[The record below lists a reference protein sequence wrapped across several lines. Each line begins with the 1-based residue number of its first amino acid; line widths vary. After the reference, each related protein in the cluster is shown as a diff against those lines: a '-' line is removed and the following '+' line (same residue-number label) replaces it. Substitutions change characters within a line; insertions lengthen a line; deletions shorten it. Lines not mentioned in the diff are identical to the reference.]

1 MAFSLAD
8 STADQLVLP
17 RQKPPFP
24 SSNTFSETA
33 TYTAARSEEIQ
44 QDLSRIRVNTVNWWG
59 HAETWGTDNL
69 TYPSKN
75 IEDEATLGKC
85 TDVRG
90 DRANRK
96 SVPGDLKRGSGLQR
110 IGMSDSL

>member
-1 MAFSLAD
+1 M
-8 STADQLVLP
+8 
-17 RQKPPFP
+17 
-24 SSNTFSETA
+24 
-33 TYTAARSEEIQ
+33 
-44 QDLSRIRVNTVNWWG
+44 NTVNWWG
-59 HAETWGTDNL
+59 HAETSGTDNL

-75 IEDEATLGKC
+75 IEDEGTLGKC

-110 IGMSDSL
+110 IGMSDSIEHTI